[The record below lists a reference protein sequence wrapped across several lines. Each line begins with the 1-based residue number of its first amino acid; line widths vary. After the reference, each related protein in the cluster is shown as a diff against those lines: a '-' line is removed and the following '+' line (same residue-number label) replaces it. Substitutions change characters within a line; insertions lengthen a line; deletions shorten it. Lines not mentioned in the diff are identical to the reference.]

1 MEIIKFFNR
10 DLLNAL
16 LALVLTV
23 IIISFVIIFLNAN
36 PTIVF
41 WAIINGS
48 IGNSYFLNQTLITAG
63 VLMLTGLAAV
73 IPFSARLWNLGGEGQ
88 MTLGAVIAASLGV
101 LISPMFFPTLSIIII
116 LIISAISG
124 GLLAAMCGYLKVK
137 FNASEVVTTLMSN
150 FIMISLS
157 TWLIF
162 QALPAKMVQ
171 RTISIDKLFY
181 IPSLSITWFNIILII
196 SIVICVLT
204 WILIQK
210 SRFGFSV
217 KVMGANFEAA
227 KLSGIEP
234 FYLTLKTF
242 ALAGSLSGLAGGL
255 LILGRDHA
263 LLLNFSSNYG
273 FLGIG
278 VALTA
283 KLNPLFVI
291 PIAFIFAML
300 TVGSNSLQAVS
311 GLSPMIGNMI
321 VALLVL
327 SLMFFRVIKFRYPE
341 NING

>member
-1 MEIIKFFNR
+1 MEIFNLFNR
-10 DLLNAL
+10 ELLNAF
-16 LALVLTV
+16 LAIIMTA
-23 IIISFVIIFLNAN
+23 IIISIVIFLLNAN
-36 PTIVF
+36 PLIVF

-48 IGNSYFLNQTLITAG
+48 IGNNYFLNQTLIISG

-73 IPFSARLWNLGGEGQ
+73 IPFTARLWNLGGEGQ
-88 MTLGAVIAASLGV
+88 MTLGAVVAASLGV
-101 LISPMFFPTLSIIII
+101 LISPIFFPTLSIIVI
-116 LIISAISG
+116 LILCATCG
-124 GLLAAMCGYLKVK
+124 GLLAAICGYLKVK
-137 FNASEVVTTLMSN
+137 YNASEVVTTLMTN

-162 QALPAKMVQ
+162 QAFPAKMVQ
-171 RTISIDKLFY
+171 RTISIDKQFY
-181 IPSLSITWFNIILII
+181 IPSVSITWFNIIFVVSII
-196 SIVICVLT
+196 ICILMWV
-204 WILIQK
+204 LIQK

-217 KVMGANFEAA
+217 KIMGANFEAA

-255 LILGRDHA
+255 IILGRDHA
-263 LLLNFSSNYG
+263 LLMNFSSNYG

-283 KLNPLFVI
+283 KLNPLLVI
-291 PIAFIFAML
+291 PVAFIFAML
-300 TVGSNSLQAVS
+300 AVGSNSLQAVS
-311 GLSPMIGNMI
+311 GLSPMIGNVI

-327 SLMFFRVIKFRYPE
+327 SLMFFRVIKFKYPE